1 MTFEVLP
8 HPPHFPDLAPSDFHL
23 FGPLKQFLRGR
34 KFNLDDDVQPTVHEL
49 LKGQTQAS
57 KRWFPAGASA
67 LNCRGIM
74 FNCKQILSSLS
85 Q

>member
-1 MTFEVLP
+1 MKFEALP
-8 HPPHFPDLAPSDFHL
+8 HPHSPDLVPSDFHL
-23 FGPLKQFLRGR
+23 FGPLKESLQGR
-34 KFNLDDDVQPTVHEL
+34 KFSLDDNVQLAVHEWLSSFL
-49 LKGQTQAS
+49 LAS

-74 FNCKQILSSLS
+74 LNCKQILSSLS